1 MKDNNNINIYIVINY
16 KEKEYQLL
24 VNYSSTV
31 SKLIK
36 IIMTYFKLNS
46 TNLEIFYKNLKL
58 EKDDTRPIYLLFD
71 KDPKP
76 SLYIFNSKTDIL
88 PNIKKQTYLTLF
100 TNISKIK
107 FYEIVEKFFEYKKI
121 RNDAEIENNIKGMYV
136 VTFSKA
142 SLCSEFKEFYDNYLR
157 LDNFDYHN
165 ETDGIVKNMRKNKLI
180 LPTIRNNRN
189 NNSFKNKNE
198 VTKDDKFHDV
208 KKYLNKVKL
217 NNSKWDMISEKC
229 IMTRNHII
237 HKSENKNKNKSSIR
251 LKHNNYKGEF
261 KYPYLS
267 NEQKYRRDKYLDKKN
282 WINKQGF
289 IIYSK
294 VNSKENFIPNY
305 VGATPSES
313 PLLFNFRNVSK
324 NKWINPKGFL

>member
-1 MKDNNNINIYIVINY
+1 MKDSNINIYIIINY
-16 KEKEYQLL
+16 QDNEYQLL

-36 IIMTYFKLNS
+36 IIMTYFKLNTS
-46 TNLEIFYKNLKL
+46 NLEIFYKNIKL
-58 EKDDTRPIYLLFD
+58 EKDDTRSISLLFD

-88 PNIKKQTYLTLF
+88 PNTKKQTFLTLF
-100 TNISKIK
+100 TNISKLK

-121 RNDAEIENNIKGMYV
+121 RNDAEIENNIKGMYII
-136 VTFSKA
+136 TFSKA

-157 LDNFDYHN
+157 LDNLEYHNN
-165 ETDGIVKNMRKNKLI
+165 ETDGIVKIKSVRKNKLI
-180 LPTIRNNRN
+180 LPIIRNNN
-189 NNSFKNKNE
+189 NNNTLKIKSE
-198 VTKDDKFHDV
+198 ITKDDKFHDV

-217 NNSKWDMISEKC
+217 NNSKSDMISEKC
-229 IMTRNHII
+229 IRNRKYLI
-237 HKSENKNKNKSSIR
+237 HKSQNKNSMR
-251 LKHNNYKGEF
+251 LKYNNYKGEF
-261 KYPYLS
+261 NYPYLS
-267 NEQKYRRDKYLDKKN
+267 NEQKYQREKYLDKKN

-294 VNSKENFIPNY
+294 INSKENYIPNY